1 MTERVALFLDYQNV
15 HLVGHGLFE
24 NYGVPPYRCVPDP
37 CRVADIIQQR
47 RARTSNVAAVRVY
60 LGRPDPN
67 HQPLPTSANDAQ
79 AAQWSRDPRVHVVRR
94 QLNYRGWPD
103 DPPREKGIDVAI
115 AVDLMHL
122 ALRRQY
128 DALVLFSGD
137 TDLLPAIEVIKQLR
151 LCHVEVACW
160 AGHKPLRLPNSQLP
174 YCHFLNRS
182 DWNAVVEDWSKLPS

>member
-1 MTERVALFLDYQNV
+1 M
-15 HLVGHGLFE
+15 
-24 NYGVPPYRCVPDP
+24 
-37 CRVADIIQQR
+37 
-47 RARTSNVAAVRVY
+47 
-60 LGRPDPN
+60 
-67 HQPLPTSANDAQ
+67 PTSANDAQ

-115 AVDLMHL
+115 AVDLMLL